1 VDSIPSSRPRQALL
15 APLSVI
21 IGVAVSLALLEG
33 ILRFL
38 PVRNGPRT
46 LPVNAANPV
55 IRYTPNRAY
64 TFSVGWR
71 FTIVNRGRT
80 NNYGFVNDR
89 DYDSASHA
97 PLLAVVGD
105 SYVEAFMVPFPETL
119 QGRLASCLGERGR
132 VYSFGASGAALS
144 DYLVEADFARTRFR
158 PQGLVVVVIANDY
171 RESLMRDKPR
181 PRFTY
186 FERDPADSNKLRLR
200 RIDYAPGLLRRLTR
214 PSALIRY
221 FLYNADVPSALAR
234 LWARL
239 GHPTRMAVQVEAGTG
254 AADPMLLSD
263 SRRAVEE
270 FLAELPVRSGL
281 DRAHI
286 ALVVDGRRP
295 DLYGDPEKITAGNY
309 VGLMRQYFIDSA
321 RRRGF
326 QVIDMEPRFIARHQ
340 RDGSRFEFPSDPHWN
355 ATGHEEAARAVAS
368 SAVFARVFGHVAC
381 QCGATGW
388 LGVPI
393 RSGWR

>member
-15 APLSVI
+15 AALSVI
-21 IGVAVSLALLEG
+21 IGVAVSLAMLEG

-80 NNYGFVNDR
+80 NNYGFVNDW

-105 SYVEAFMVPFPETL
+105 SYIEAFMVPFPETL
-119 QGRLASCLGERGR
+119 QGRLASCVGERGR

-234 LWARL
+234 LWASWVIQPGWRCKSRPARERL
-239 GHPTRMAVQVEAGTG
+239 IRCFSAIRDWPWRNSWPSCPCDPVLTGHTSRSWWMAG
-254 AADPMLLSD
+254 AQIST
-263 SRRAVEE
+263 V
-270 FLAELPVRSGL
+270 
-281 DRAHI
+281 
-286 ALVVDGRRP
+286 
-295 DLYGDPEKITAGNY
+295 T
-309 VGLMRQYFIDSA
+309 
-321 RRRGF
+321 RRRSPPGTTL
-326 QVIDMEPRFIARHQ
+326 V
-340 RDGSRFEFPSDPHWN
+340 
-355 ATGHEEAARAVAS
+355 
-368 SAVFARVFGHVAC
+368 
-381 QCGATGW
+381 
-388 LGVPI
+388 
-393 RSGWR
+393 